1 MKLAENLS
9 RLGTET
15 AFEVLARAAALEAEG
30 KSIIAITAS
39 PGQTVTLSA
48 AGSSD
53 PDGNK
58 ITYRWF
64 QYLEAGTA
72 SRTDIL
78 RQETSKITFK
88 APNEPGRTVHIIL
101 ELRDNGTPNLFA
113 YRRTVVTLG
122 DKCTSY

>member
-1 MKLAENLS
+1 MTV
-9 RLGTET
+9 R
-15 AFEVLARAAALEAEG
+15 
-30 KSIIAITAS
+30 

-53 PDGNK
+53 PDGDK

-72 SRTDIL
+72 NRTDIL
-78 RQETSKITFK
+78 GKDTSKITFT
-88 APNEPGRTVHIIL
+88 APNEPSRTVHIIL

-113 YRRTVVTLG
+113 YRRTVVTIG
-122 DKCTSY
+122 N